1 MRGGIKHPPSPNS
14 RLTAAPSCPIRPTRL
29 HAFSQATKIN
39 GPGCT
44 ILDNAERIRYPQ
56 APHHLRKYQDKGHMA
71 VYDIEEAVREG
82 EGEKSGADP
91 LTARPLSTSVL

>member
-1 MRGGIKHPPSPNS
+1 
-14 RLTAAPSCPIRPTRL
+14 
-29 HAFSQATKIN
+29 
-39 GPGCT
+39 
-44 ILDNAERIRYPQ
+44 
-56 APHHLRKYQDKGHMA
+56 MA